1 MSGRGRAWTLSAW
14 RTSGACVRDA
24 DPRTTRCNTSRADP
38 AWRRSRA
45 APARGGRRGLQR
57 ARWQLFAQATAAN
70 GVQSTLT
77 LPILAGDRVTA
88 TEAPRQLQASA
99 KISTAVGVICAQL
112 DVDEDEAR
120 RLLRDAAACAGA
132 SELRVAEAL
141 LSSWEDLDDSSDR

>member
-1 MSGRGRAWTLSAW
+1 
-14 RTSGACVRDA
+14 
-24 DPRTTRCNTSRADP
+24 
-38 AWRRSRA
+38 
-45 APARGGRRGLQR
+45 
-57 ARWQLFAQATAAN
+57 
-70 GVQSTLT
+70 VQSTLT